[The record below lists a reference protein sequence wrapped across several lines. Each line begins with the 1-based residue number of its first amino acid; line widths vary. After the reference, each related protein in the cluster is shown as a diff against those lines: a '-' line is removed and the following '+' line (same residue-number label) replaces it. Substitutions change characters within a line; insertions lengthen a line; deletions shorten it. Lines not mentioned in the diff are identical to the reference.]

1 MKQLRRDGPLYI
13 FAIAANATDV
23 LIAAMAIV
31 HRLMGVT
38 RHIKITGDLVLPS
51 SVHAM
56 PDGRDAER
64 TLAFRRDYLKMLPI
78 LQSASH
84 WFQPNKSA
92 L

>member
-38 RHIKITGDLVLPS
+38 RHIQECRGSGVALLGPC
-51 SVHAM
+51 HA
-56 PDGRDAER
+56 
-64 TLAFRRDYLKMLPI
+64 
-78 LQSASH
+78 
-84 WFQPNKSA
+84 
-92 L
+92 